1 MSANLDIELLR
12 TFHAILRY
20 GRFLA
25 AASHLNRSPWGVSTP
40 VGRRV

>member
-12 TFHAILRY
+12 TFHAILRF

-25 AASHLNRSPWGVSTP
+25 APATSTAAP
-40 VGRRV
+40 RR

>member
-12 TFHAILRY
+12 TFHAILRF

-25 AASHLNRSPWGVSTP
+25 AA
-40 VGRRV
+40 